1 MTARGAW
8 SLRATLAGLLLGV
21 ASLVQ
26 VPNAGAQVVTSPQCA
41 VTSTPAGV
49 PSGFAQDACVKAND
63 IFLFL
68 APQVGVALSGGNVML
83 GEGGT
88 LGGWG
93 KRSFVLRVSAVDG
106 RVPENDVALTFTAA
120 PVASDFGAQRV
131 PVPVPS
137 FDAAIGVFRG
147 VPFGLTNIGGVDLL
161 VGATVLPS
169 VTQDDFTVKSEGG
182 GVAVNYGVRI
192 GLLQESAAVPGL
204 GVSIVRRRLP
214 TTSIS
219 YFTSNDTLAVLDTRV
234 STTSIRLAAHK
245 RFGLIGIGGGIGED
259 RLDSR
264 TTLEATLNESVQ
276 GVPSRAVARLS
287 ELRDETTRGTAFVNA
302 SFGLAAAR
310 LVLEAGQSRAG
321 SIRETLNSFGDRRAN
336 EAYTYG
342 SIGFGFRF

>member
-1 MTARGAW
+1 MSRGVARGGVTTAA
-8 SLRATLAGLLLGV
+8 RVLLGI
-21 ASLVQ
+21 ASLTVATT
-26 VPNAGAQVVTSPQCA
+26 AGAQSATLCLVT
-41 VTSTPAGV
+41 TTPVNAPPG
-49 PSGFAQDACVKAND
+49 SGQDACTKASD
-63 IFLFL
+63 IFMFL

-106 RVPENDVALTFTAA
+106 RVPENDVPLSLTAL
-120 PVASDFGAQRV
+120 PVASDFGAQRA

-161 VGATVLPS
+161 LGATVLPS
-169 VTQDDFTVKSEGG
+169 VTQDDFRVQSEGG
-182 GVAVNYGVRI
+182 GVAINYGLRI
-192 GLLQESAAVPGL
+192 GLLQESAAVPGV

-219 YFTSNDTLAVLDTRV
+219 YFTSNDTLGVLDTKI
-234 STTSIRLAAHK
+234 STTSIRLTANK
-245 RFGLIGIGGGIGED
+245 RFGLMGIGGGIGQD

-264 TTLEATLNESVQ
+264 TTLEATLNETVQ
-276 GVPSRAVARLS
+276 GVPSRAVARLENLS
-287 ELRDETTRGTAFVNA
+287 HETTRGTAFVNA
-302 SFGLAAAR
+302 SFGLAMAQ
-310 LVLEAGQSRAG
+310 LVLEVGQSRAG

-342 SIGFGFRF
+342 SVGFGFRF